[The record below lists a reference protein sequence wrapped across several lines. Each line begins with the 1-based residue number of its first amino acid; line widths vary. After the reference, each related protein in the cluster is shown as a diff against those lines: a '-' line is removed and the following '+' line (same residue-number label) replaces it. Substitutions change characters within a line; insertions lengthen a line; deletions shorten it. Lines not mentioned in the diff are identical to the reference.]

1 MGGQVRGSHSPGRS
15 FGLTM
20 NGLSEEKSGQELFAL
35 ISELY
40 PFCRSITGNGV
51 RQTLEV
57 LQKTIPVVRHEV
69 ASGTPVF
76 DWVIPQEWNIKAA
89 FIKDPEGR
97 KIIDFDSCN
106 LHVVGYSSPV
116 HQVMEFSELRKH
128 IFTLPDRPEWI
139 PYRTSYFKDSWGFC
153 MSHNQ
158 LLSMKDGK
166 YEVLIDSSLT
176 QGHLTY
182 GELLIK
188 GKTSKEVLI
197 STHLCHPSLCNDNLS
212 GIALAWQLA
221 RTLSSVPLKYSYRFL
236 FLPATI
242 GSIAWLALN
251 EQSAA
256 RIQHGL
262 VLAGVGDSG
271 RSTYKKTR
279 KGDTEID
286 RAAMYVLRH
295 SGEDFEVMDFIP
307 YGYDERQFCSP
318 GFNLPVG
325 CLMRT
330 PFNQYPEYHTSAD
343 NLSFVKPEFL
353 ANSFR
358 KCLSL
363 LNVLER
369 NAVYINQNPKCEPQL
384 GRRGIF
390 RAFSERTGGPEQEMA
405 LLWILNL
412 SDGTC
417 SLLDIA
423 ERSKLPFDLIWEASE
438 LLLQHGLLK
447 ATAVQ

>member
-1 MGGQVRGSHSPGRS
+1 
-15 FGLTM
+15 M

-89 FIKDPEGR
+89 FIKDPAGR

>member
-1 MGGQVRGSHSPGRS
+1 
-15 FGLTM
+15 M

-89 FIKDPEGR
+89 FIKDPAGR

-176 QGHLTY
+176 QGYLTY